1 MGMNKLAPQ
10 SIGAVPISIEFETR
24 FSFIFGWK
32 RFLGSQ
38 LFLSMGKT
46 ALYRWSYT
54 SSEKGQSM
62 RMVMYLHI
70 SVLNLPFNSMESE
83 ELFLVLIT
91 DCVLLLFWLP
101 NFFSY
106 WRVHNSVSRS
116 WFTVVKDILS
126 QKSRCF

>member
-1 MGMNKLAPQ
+1 MWVNKLAPQ
-10 SIGAVPISIEFETR
+10 SVGTVPIGVEFETR
-24 FSFIFGWK
+24 FGFVFGWK
-32 RFLGSQ
+32 RLFGPQ
-38 LFLSMGKT
+38 LILSMGKT
-46 ALYRWSYT
+46 ALNRWSNT
-54 SSEKGQSM
+54 SYKKGQSM

-91 DCVLLLFWLP
+91 DCVLLLFLLP
-101 NFFSY
+101 NLFPY

-116 WFTVVKDILS
+116 WFTVVKDIFS